1 MRYYVGI
8 DGGGTKTLFKCAD
21 EKLNEI
27 KTLSFPS
34 CHVLQV
40 EQNQAIEILK
50 NGISQIFDGLPD
62 NDIEICICAG
72 LAGYGNDQS
81 IRKRIEMIASEAF
94 QGKPF
99 ILYNDAQIALAGA
112 LNNEDGILVIAGT
125 GSIALSKYQGQI
137 YRSGGWGYMLGD
149 EGSAYWIAKQL
160 LEEYTMQCD
169 GRSPK
174 TQVVKALK
182 QYCNLKD
189 DYDIISYISNI
200 LGNERDKIASL
211 AKIAFELAEN
221 KDPAS
226 LRIYDQAGYHIAS
239 LINALATNVDQVY
252 KASYIG
258 GVFNAGNIILDPIQN
273 NLKKNIELCKP
284 YNDPAYGAI
293 LLAKEMFDHK

>member
-50 NGISQIFDGLPD
+50 NGISQIIDGLPD

-99 ILYNDAQIALAGA
+99 ILYNDAQVALAGA

-125 GSIALSKYQGQI
+125 GSIALSK
-137 YRSGGWGYMLGD
+137 D
-149 EGSAYWIAKQL
+149 
-160 LEEYTMQCD
+160 
-169 GRSPK
+169 
-174 TQVVKALK
+174 
-182 QYCNLKD
+182 
-189 DYDIISYISNI
+189 
-200 LGNERDKIASL
+200 SL
-211 AKIAFELAEN
+211 TY
-221 KDPAS
+221 S
-226 LRIYDQAGYHIAS
+226 
-239 LINALATNVDQVY
+239 
-252 KASYIG
+252 
-258 GVFNAGNIILDPIQN
+258 
-273 NLKKNIELCKP
+273 
-284 YNDPAYGAI
+284 
-293 LLAKEMFDHK
+293 LLAKNALYITKLDSKKSLMIRWLNSFFCIKYSLTTPVPAKTSKKLRFSQPL